1 MLVPRQSPDFPHRAD
16 VSSLRVTPAYSLNT
30 LLNAEIPGLRRRS
43 NIHSVIATAKVS
55 SRLVLPIAG
64 SGGEYY
70 TDTASDRGSARGDPP
85 STSNPRSS
93 QVSAPRRIHRWASH
107 QIIALPQK
115 TLSVDSG
122 AVKMKTASLVGACR
136 DSVGFD
142 PALAGRPRFRLY
154 PDT

>member
-70 TDTASDRGSARGDPP
+70 TDTASDRGSARGDPLIRQIP
-85 STSNPRSS
+85 G
-93 QVSAPRRIHRWASH
+93 HRKYLLRGGY
-107 QIIALPQK
+107 I
-115 TLSVDSG
+115 G
-122 AVKMKTASLVGACR
+122 
-136 DSVGFD
+136 
-142 PALAGRPRFRLY
+142 GRPTR
-154 PDT
+154 